1 MTGFV
6 KKYQQLLRFCLCTII
21 CSLLVTGTYAQT
33 AAFTIDNPSGC
44 APLSVN
50 FTDISSGATV
60 VSRSWNLG
68 SGPISN
74 TDPTVGANFNTP
86 GTYTIQLTVNF
97 SNGTTQTQQQTVTV
111 HPKPVANFNASTLIG
126 CATLPVNFT
135 DASTT
140 ATGSITT
147 WNWSFGAGSASTQNP
162 SYSFTTNG
170 QYTVSLFVENNWGCR
185 SDAETRPNYITVHN
199 RPSAA
204 FTVDADASCTLPFTP
219 TFTNNTAGSGTLT
232 YAWDFGNGETST
244 DAIPVHSYTTP
255 GVYTITLN
263 ANNGTNCNSNTASR
277 TVYVGKPAT
286 PPVLSGPANL
296 CVNTSGYFS
305 FPATTPSNWLQTVS
319 WDFGNGTVV
328 NGSNG
333 IYYSYPSPGTY
344 TITATVRYRSGC
356 EDIITTNV
364 TVSPRPDITVS
375 ALPTAACQL
384 PFSTTF
390 TVTATPLNP
399 NYIYNWDFGDGTSQS
414 GTGLSTIGHI
424 YGSAGNYTVT
434 VTVTDPDNPNAA
446 CNSRSTTMVVR
457 TAIPAIDIYNYTPQS
472 GCKPLFTTFNSYLNN
487 LVTPIAGVQYT
498 WNFGDGSPDYIV
510 TPNNNYSTATHLYT
524 TAGTFTVRV
533 TAQTPEGCTTYDEVV
548 VTVTDECP
556 PGEGGGGGGG
566 GGGFGNNGGSCA
578 NRLAYTFTANNVPG
592 TTVYSWNFGDPASGA
607 ANEITGNNATITHTF
622 SGPDTYTVTLTREI
636 TATGA
641 LVTTTRVITVTNE
654 PIVPAFTASPIAVCP
669 NGTVT
674 FTPAGINADRVRSY
688 TWNFGDGSPVTTINN
703 TNPPLPALDGVTSH
717 TYTATGTYTATLT
730 IIDRLNCSTVSD
742 NSIQIIVDG
751 PTADFTAD
759 VLTSCDQNFDVR
771 FTPTQTPIDPSV
783 PIVRWIWNFGDGT
796 NITQTSADP
805 VTHSYNNSSY
815 YRAYAVSLTVE
826 DANGCRSD
834 VVLKPDYIKAYR
846 PQASFYASSPLRC
859 NNYTVTFY
867 NTSNAQGT
875 PAAPNYKFTWNF
887 GDGSAEVATNSNAAQ
902 THTYAGD
909 DEYTVTLTVMDENG
923 CTHTYTQNN
932 YIRIVKPVADFEPG
946 GSITQ
951 CAPISLGFVNLSE
964 TFGQP
969 ATYTWDFGN
978 GGTGSTSA
986 TPQPVIYPVPNDY
999 MVTLTV
1005 RSLGCESTIS
1015 KPITVK
1021 GPRGNLI
1028 ADVLPGCKPYTLN
1041 MQVTGTNISSYAWDF
1056 NDGTPVTPSATNHTI
1071 SHVYNLAGIYNPNVI
1086 LRSPEGCSFTLRPAN
1101 NVIVDSVKA
1110 IFTADNTAFCD
1121 AGTVNFTNNS
1131 AVPSFSGF
1139 VNQTWNFGDG
1149 SSFTGANPPA
1159 HTYNSPGTYTV
1170 SLQTG
1175 SQYGCTDIAQTV
1187 IQVNSSPAVQITGPD
1202 NNCLT
1207 PGSSL
1212 RYEAVVNTTDM
1223 VTQYAWQLNG
1233 APVGTNSASLNID
1246 YRQPGIHQLL
1256 LTVTTD
1262 KDCSTTIS
1270 RNIVIDSVVAN
1281 FTIDE
1286 NVFCGN
1292 GTVSF
1297 TNLSTVPGFSGFT
1310 TQTWNLGDGSPLFNG
1325 STPPPHAYSIPN
1337 TYTIN
1342 LAVASQYGC
1351 TDNLS
1356 KTVTV
1361 HPMPAAQID
1370 GQDINCLQPGSTLQ
1384 YNAVINSIDPVTTYQ
1399 WQLNGVTMG
1408 TNDPVF
1414 NVDYRQAGNHV
1425 LSLTVTTS
1433 NNCSITVNRNIIID
1447 SVVARFT
1454 VDNHFHCATGEV
1466 LFTNTGSSAFPIN
1479 SFTWNYDNG
1488 ITPSLPLNGGSYTYP
1503 SPGEY
1508 YPSLQLATVN
1518 GCRDQYVLPQ
1528 MIKVY
1533 TAPVV
1538 TISGEEEKCA
1548 QNELAFTASIQSED
1562 QVISTVWRLNNTVI
1576 SSTGEASYRFTQAG
1590 DYVLTFTVTT
1600 QHNCV
1605 EVVTKNITIH
1615 PLPVPNATPQTATI
1629 CEQTSIQLQAGDG
1642 LQYSWTPTQGIISGA
1657 DSPNPVVSPANTTK
1671 YYVTVTNQFNCVQK
1685 DSVLITVDRRVRLTH
1700 SDNQVICIGKSVQ
1713 LQAAGNTNQ
1722 FVWSPVTGLNNPNI
1736 PNPVAAP
1743 TQTTTYSVTGISQNV
1758 CPNETGHILVV
1769 VGPYPTVDLGADVVI
1784 NAGQEHIFNPTVS
1797 SDVEKYLWQPATGLS
1812 CTNCARPSFV
1822 ADDDITYSL
1831 TVTNQYNCSTTDE
1844 VRVTVL
1850 CNKGAIYVPNAFTPN
1865 GDGKNDIFYI
1875 GKSFGVQEIKSFS
1888 IFNRWGELV
1897 FSRKNIRANDI
1908 NSGWDGR
1915 IKGQPVET
1923 TTVFVYTIEA
1933 ICNENLPVVIKGTV
1947 TLIK

>member
-97 SNGTTQTQQQTVTV
+97 SNGATQTQQQTVTV
-111 HPKPVANFNASTLIG
+111 HPKPVANFNASSLIG

-147 WNWSFGAGSASTQNP
+147 WHWSFGAGSAGTQNP

-170 QYTVSLFVENNWGCR
+170 HYTVSLFVENNWGCR
-185 SDAETRPNYITVHN
+185 SDAETRPDYITVHN
-199 RPSAA
+199 RPGAA

-219 TFTNNTAGSGTLT
+219 VFTNNTTGSGSLT
-232 YAWDFGNGETST
+232 YAWDFGNGETAT
-244 DAIPVHSYTTP
+244 DAAPVTSYTTP

-305 FPATTPSNWLQTVS
+305 FPGTTPSNWLQNVS
-319 WDFGNGTVV
+319 WDFGNGTIV

-333 IYYSYPSPGTY
+333 IYYTYPSPGTY
-344 TITATVRYRSGC
+344 TVTATVRYRSGC
-356 EDIITTNV
+356 EDIITTNI

-384 PFSTTF
+384 PFSTSF
-390 TVTATPLNP
+390 TANATPLNP
-399 NYIYNWDFGDGTSQS
+399 NYHYTWDFGDGNSQS
-414 GTGLSTIGHI
+414 GTGLSNIGHS
-424 YGSAGNYTVT
+424 YGSAGTYTVT

-446 CNSRSTTMVVR
+446 CNSRSTTTVVR
-457 TAIPAIDIYNYTPQS
+457 AAIPAIDIYNYTPQN

-498 WNFGDGSPDYIV
+498 WSFGDGSPDYVV
-510 TPNNNYSTATHLYT
+510 TSSSLYSTASHLYT
-524 TAGTFTVRV
+524 SAGTFTVRV
-533 TAQTPEGCTTYDEVV
+533 TARTPEGCTTYDEVV
-548 VTVTDECP
+548 VAVTDECP
-556 PGEGGGGGGG
+556 PGEGGGGGG

-578 NRLAYTFTANNVPG
+578 NRLAYTFTANDVPG

-607 ANEITGNNATITHTF
+607 ANEILGDNPTTTHTF
-622 SGPDTYTVTLTREI
+622 SSPDTYTVTLTREI

-654 PIVPAFTASPIAVCP
+654 PIIPAFTASPVAVCP
-669 NGTVT
+669 NGIVT
-674 FTPAGINADRVRSY
+674 FTPTGINADRVRSY
-688 TWNFGDGSPVTTINN
+688 TWDFGDGSAIVTIPNTAPPATPV
-703 TNPPLPALDGVTSH
+703 DGVRNH
-717 TYTATGTYTATLT
+717 TYAATGTYTATLT

-742 NSIQIIVDG
+742 NSVQIIVDG

-759 VLTSCDQNFDVR
+759 VLSSCDQNFDVT

-783 PIVRWIWNFGDGT
+783 PVVRWIWNFGDGVS
-796 NITQTSADP
+796 ITQTSADP
-805 VTHSYNNSSY
+805 VTHSYNNNSY

-846 PQASFYASSPLRC
+846 PQASFIANSPLRC

-867 NTSNAQGT
+867 NNSNAQGV
-875 PAAPNYKFTWNF
+875 PAAPDYKFTWNF
-887 GDGSAEVATNSNAAQ
+887 GDGSAEVATNSSAAQ

-909 DEYTVTLTVMDENG
+909 GEYTVTLTVMDENG

-946 GSITQ
+946 GSITE

-978 GGTGSTSA
+978 GGTGSASA

-1005 RSLGCESTIS
+1005 RSLGCESTVS

-1041 MQVTGTNISSYAWDF
+1041 MKVSGSNISSYAWDF
-1056 NDGTPVTPSATNHTI
+1056 NDGTPVTPSATNHSI

-1086 LRSPEGCSFTLRPAN
+1086 LRSPEGCSFTLRPVN

-1121 AGTVNFTNNS
+1121 AGTVNFTNAS

-1139 VNQTWNFGDG
+1139 VSQTWHFGDG

-1159 HTYNSPGTYTV
+1159 HVYNSPATYTV
-1170 SLQTG
+1170 SLQTQ
-1175 SQYGCTDIAQTV
+1175 SQYGCTDLFTKTIA
-1187 IQVNSSPAVQITGPD
+1187 
-1202 NNCLT
+1202 
-1207 PGSSL
+1207 
-1212 RYEAVVNTTDM
+1212 
-1223 VTQYAWQLNG
+1223 
-1233 APVGTNSASLNID
+1233 
-1246 YRQPGIHQLL
+1246 
-1256 LTVTTD
+1256 
-1262 KDCSTTIS
+1262 
-1270 RNIVIDSVVAN
+1270 
-1281 FTIDE
+1281 
-1286 NVFCGN
+1286 
-1292 GTVSF
+1292 
-1297 TNLSTVPGFSGFT
+1297 
-1310 TQTWNLGDGSPLFNG
+1310 
-1325 STPPPHAYSIPN
+1325 
-1337 TYTIN
+1337 
-1342 LAVASQYGC
+1342 
-1351 TDNLS
+1351 
-1356 KTVTV
+1356 V

-1370 GQDINCLQPGSTLQ
+1370 GLDVNCLQPGSTLL
-1384 YNAVINSIDPVTTYQ
+1384 YNAVINSADPITTYQ
-1399 WQLNGVTMG
+1399 WQLNGITMG
-1408 TNDPVF
+1408 ANDPVF
-1414 NVDYRQAGNHV
+1414 SVDYRQPGNHV

-1433 NNCSITVNRNIIID
+1433 NNCSVTVIRNIIID

-1454 VDNHFHCATGEV
+1454 VDNNFYCATGEV
-1466 LFTNTGSSAFPIN
+1466 LFTNTGSSAFPID

-1488 ITPSLPLNGGSYTYP
+1488 ITPSLPLTGGSYTYP
-1503 SPGEY
+1503 LPGEY
-1508 YPSLQLATVN
+1508 YPSLQVETVN
-1518 GCRDQYVLPQ
+1518 GCRNRYVLPQ

-1538 TISGEEEKCA
+1538 SISGEEEKCA

-1562 QVISTVWRLNNTVI
+1562 QVVNTVWHLNNTVI
-1576 SSTGEASYRFTQAG
+1576 SNTGKASYRFTQAG

-1605 EVVTKNITIH
+1605 EVVTKNIRIH

-1642 LQYSWTPTQGIISGA
+1642 VQYSWTPTQGIISGA

-1671 YYVTVTNQFNCVQK
+1671 YYVTVTNRFNCVQK

-1700 SDNQVICIGKSVQ
+1700 SDNQVICIGQSVQ
-1713 LQAAGNTNQ
+1713 LQAAGNASQ
-1722 FVWSPVTGLNNPNI
+1722 FVWSPVTGLNNPAI

-1743 TQTTTYSVTGISQNV
+1743 TQTTTYSVTGISRNV
-1758 CPNETGHILVV
+1758 CPNETGHVLVV
-1769 VGPYPTVDLGADVVI
+1769 VGPYPTVDLGANFTI

-1822 ADDDITYSL
+1822 ADDDISYSL

-1875 GKSFGVQEIKSFS
+1875 GKSFGVQEIKSFN

-1923 TTVFVYTIEA
+1923 TTVFVYTIKA